1 MPHLAFAALFSAALA
16 AGPAPAPVNCIARR
30 PHTLNVGV
38 PRIASITRKDE
49 EALTKAIRSV
59 FATFPPTLDKDCKD
73 RRPLQVNITV
83 GNDYQILDWLTQG
96 VIDAGVVPDL
106 SLTLLVRDTVPLY
119 EIWPVPGQPGT
130 LLAPAYVAPE
140 ARRLDLKNRTWEVLP
155 DPLDEYETFL
165 DQIWNETMR
174 PGLPPPAKPHVLLLG
189 SHLSSTGFAW
199 PVGYAAHSFD
209 RRAKPGETV
218 DEEKLWK
225 HFFAATRFAL
235 DCSNLD
241 GCFREAL
248 AGEHVEGEHG
258 DEHVLPADTTVILFP
273 GEETFPTNAAPP
285 ISETK
290 FRPHLVI
297 RTTKANAVFD
307 IANAPGHFTL
317 AAESIAMRPDG
328 TQAVSD
334 FAHLPAE
341 LRRMIPR
348 RGEVS
353 SETPSV
359 FQSIFVT
366 EPFFGVRTYAF
377 TVDESLRLVRQQQR
391 STASESLALVLP
403 GGGVKAAYQTR
414 IIDELYKH
422 HLLRN
427 INVPASGANK
437 DALPVKTVIGT
448 SGGALIGY
456 FVAQLS
462 EHPTELFDILWK
474 NTCGLYMQST
484 DIFGWTDLLR
494 YVSIVVSFGI
504 FCVLLFFASPVKAPA
519 PRKHVY
525 RWRLTI
531 AIVPL
536 FIAAPLFIK
545 LMSITGEHV
554 PEIEGI
560 FYALIAIMVMAMD
573 QSLVYTPRE
582 TPQAAVTPSSEPQPE
597 LTEWQQI
604 AASFRRWWKRLA
616 ARLAAAR
623 HWFTFRRPELTPEEK
638 RRVATLRSFDVVL
651 LAAGGF
657 LLLFSAIWPRRNLT
671 FRVAFPTLCLLVI
684 GGTLVLVIQNH
695 GKLAKPLRR
704 SVEIA
709 AAIALVLFICAHGWV
724 PKEAHIFAGF
734 GLILTGAFEY
744 WYISRIRRRVDVQ
757 WAVTIVAVYLI
768 AALCWPENAENLSF
782 RELLRAESMKITAG
796 SFFLSLGFIMLL
808 VAGTIWTYRRE
819 EYTFDQPKELRTAMV
834 VVIAYA
840 LITLLIL
847 AVLTALI
854 PDIVTPLE
862 LTARFWFTLGAIS
875 LVIGLGMIIAARS
888 RRFRDKEFGKGIAF
902 LCEDHPNGTI
912 VQKRYARMLLLAI
925 FAVGWWNVVAAPAL
939 YGNRHALNYHK
950 SAIDRFNEVQFG
962 NKNAAFRPTARFV
975 TPTNLLQ
982 RDGTRYF
989 MFIPSAEVDCPPVED
1004 RPASGAR
1011 WTLFRAEKAR
1021 DERCKVD
1028 QLEDDE
1034 FVKHVAFASG
1044 SPFPIFPA
1052 HALPKELERRL
1063 SGENAY
1069 VDGGYSNNI
1078 PVDAARTLEAK
1089 QVLIIQSSN
1098 PLPPPE
1104 TDETKLE
1111 WLAKHA
1117 FGNLIRNSERLP
1129 GYLFERSQQIDRQS
1143 SRDMFVISLSPRRDE
1158 PNWPPLTDFR
1168 ASIVRR
1174 MQETATRDLG
1184 ERIGMVISWGQPAF
1198 SLNAEVIGPPAR

>member
-1 MPHLAFAALFSAALA
+1 MRHVAFAALFSAAVASGAPLTPEECA
-16 AGPAPAPVNCIARR
+16 ARL

-38 PRIASITRKDE
+38 PRIASITPKDE
-49 EALTKAIRSV
+49 KALTSAIRSI
-59 FATFPPTLDKDCKD
+59 FAAFPARLEEGCKD

-96 VIDAGVVPDL
+96 LIDAGIVPDL

-119 EIWPVPGQPGT
+119 EIWPVPGEPGT
-130 LLAPAYVAPE
+130 LLSPAYVAPE
-140 ARRLDLKNRTWEVLP
+140 ARRLDLKNREWKVLS
-155 DPLDEYETFL
+155 DPLGEYETFL
-165 DQIWNETMR
+165 DEIWNETMR
-174 PGLPPPAKPHVLLLG
+174 PELTPPARTHVLLLG
-189 SHLSSTGFAW
+189 SHLSSTGFSW
-199 PVGYAAHSFD
+199 PIGYAASGFD
-209 RRAKPGETV
+209 RRAKPGERV

-225 HFFAATRFAL
+225 RFFAATRFAL
-235 DCSNLD
+235 NCSDLD
-241 GCFREAL
+241 DCFRAAL
-248 AGEHVEGEHG
+248 AGEHVEGG
-258 DEHVLPADTTVILFP
+258 DADAHVVPPDTTVILFP
-273 GEETFPTNAAPP
+273 GEETFPGNAAPP
-285 ISETK
+285 IGETK

-297 RTTKANAVFD
+297 RTAKANAVFD
-307 IANAPGHFTL
+307 VANTPGQTFTP
-317 AAESIAMRPDG
+317 ASESVALRPSGDR
-328 TQAVSD
+328 AIDDS
-334 FAHLPAE
+334 ARLPAE

-348 RGEVS
+348 RGEAGS
-353 SETPSV
+353 QTPAA
-359 FQSIFVT
+359 FRTIFVP

-377 TVDESLRLVRQQQR
+377 TVDESLRLVRQQQN

-414 IIDELYKH
+414 IVDELYKH

-427 INVPASGANK
+427 VNVPAIGANR

-462 EHPTELFDILWK
+462 DHPTELFDILWK
-474 NTCGLYMQST
+474 NRSGLYMRST

-494 YVSIVVSFGI
+494 YVSIVASFGI
-504 FCVLLFFASPVKAPA
+504 FCVLLFFATPAGAPT

-525 RWRLTI
+525 RWRLTV

-536 FIAAPLFIK
+536 FVAAPLFIK

-560 FYALIAIMVMAMD
+560 FYALIVIMVMAMD
-573 QSLVYTPRE
+573 QSLVYTARATPPAAAPPAAPPPE
-582 TPQAAVTPSSEPQPE
+582 T
-597 LTEWQQI
+597 TEWQQI
-604 AASFRRWWKRLA
+604 AAFFRRSRSRLA

-623 HWFTFRRPELTPEEK
+623 RWFTFRGRELTPGEK
-638 RRVATLRSFDVVL
+638 ERGAALRSFDLVL
-651 LAAGGF
+651 LAAGAF
-657 LLLFSAIWPRRNLT
+657 LLLFSLIWPRKNLT
-671 FRVAFPTLCLLVI
+671 FRVAFPTLLVLVV
-684 GGTLVLVIQNH
+684 GGTLALVIRH
-695 GKLAKPLRR
+695 HKKVAKPLRR
-704 SVEIA
+704 GAEIA
-709 AAIALVLFICAHGWV
+709 AAVALVLFICAHGWV

-744 WYISRIRRRVDVQ
+744 WYVSRSKRRVDVQ
-757 WAVTIVAVYLI
+757 WVVTLVAVYLI
-768 AALCWPENAENLSF
+768 AVLCWPDDAANLSF
-782 RELLRAESMKITAG
+782 DQLLRAESMKITA
-796 SFFLSLGFIMLL
+796 SAFFLSLGFILLL

-819 EYTFDQPKELRTAMV
+819 EYDFEQPRELRTAMV

-847 AVLTALI
+847 AVLTALM
-854 PDIVTPLE
+854 PDVVTPLE
-862 LTARFWFTLGAIS
+862 LTGRFWFILAAIS
-875 LVIGLGMIIAARS
+875 LITGFGMIMAARS
-888 RRFRDKEFGKGIAF
+888 PRLRDKEFGKGIAF
-902 LCEDHPNGTI
+902 LCQDHPNGTI

-939 YGNRHALNYHK
+939 YGNRHALTYHK
-950 SAIDRFNEVQFG
+950 NAIDRFNEVQFG

-989 MFIPSAEVDCPPVED
+989 MFIPAAETDCPSVEE

-1011 WTLFRAEKAR
+1011 WTLFRAEKPSDEQCKAAR
-1021 DERCKVD
+1021 LD
-1028 QLEDDE
+1028 DDE
-1034 FVKHVAFASG
+1034 YVKHVAFASG

-1098 PLPPPE
+1098 PLPPPPTE
-1104 TDETKLE
+1104 DTTLQ
-1111 WLAKHA
+1111 WMAKHA
-1117 FGNLIRNSERLP
+1117 FGNLVRNSERLP
-1129 GYLFERSQQIDRQS
+1129 GYLFERSQQVDRQS
-1143 SRDMFVISLSPRRDE
+1143 GRDMFVISLSPQRDE

-1168 ASIVRR
+1168 ASTVRR
-1174 MQETATRDLG
+1174 MQETATRDLA
-1184 ERIGMVISWGQPAF
+1184 ERIGMVTSWGQPAF
-1198 SLNAEVIGPPAR
+1198 TLHADVIAPRAR